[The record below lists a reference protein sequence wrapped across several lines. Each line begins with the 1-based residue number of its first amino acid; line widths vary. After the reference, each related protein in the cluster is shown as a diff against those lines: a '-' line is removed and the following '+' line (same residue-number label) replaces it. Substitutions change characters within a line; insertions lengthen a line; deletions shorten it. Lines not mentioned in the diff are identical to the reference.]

1 MIPMEDYERMTV
13 DNDDGDVIRR
23 HRSPPFPFISLGKAV
38 ERARQLYSKA
48 RDHPVSIAAL
58 ADAWGYAEKS
68 SGLAQTAAALIQFGL
83 LQDAGS
89 AGRRRFTL
97 TTDGIRIAADPNPR
111 SDKVRAA
118 VQKAALTPKLHSEL
132 WEKYKGADGLDVAV
146 ITYLTLDRREEGQAP
161 FSEKSALELIQEYRE
176 TVGFAELASA
186 APLKPDLILQ
196 DESGVV
202 AVVEAKSNKGGV
214 LMDQERVLQDGYL
227 SKGTTYRIIVSGRV
241 GPAEIDRLIRKL
253 ELDKEFLADDKVGD
267 EE

>member
-1 MIPMEDYERMTV
+1 
-13 DNDDGDVIRR
+13 
-23 HRSPPFPFISLGKAV
+23 
-38 ERARQLYSKA
+38 
-48 RDHPVSIAAL
+48 
-58 ADAWGYAEKS
+58 
-68 SGLAQTAAALIQFGL
+68 
-83 LQDAGS
+83 
-89 AGRRRFTL
+89 
-97 TTDGIRIAADPNPR
+97 
-111 SDKVRAA
+111 
-118 VQKAALTPKLHSEL
+118 
-132 WEKYKGADGLDVAV
+132 
-146 ITYLTLDRREEGQAP
+146 
-161 FSEKSALELIQEYRE
+161 
-176 TVGFAELASA
+176 LASA